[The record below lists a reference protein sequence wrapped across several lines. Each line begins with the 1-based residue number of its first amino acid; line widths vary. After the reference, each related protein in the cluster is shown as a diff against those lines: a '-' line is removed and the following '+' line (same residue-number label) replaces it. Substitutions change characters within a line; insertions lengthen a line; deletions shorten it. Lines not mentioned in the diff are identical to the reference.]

1 MAEQGSSQWTGN
13 TLGGHSRN
21 VLGHVQNPQASVNL
35 TLVFGNSDDKK
46 TGDGPMI
53 RMAGAPQDYR
63 TVGGQFEIP
72 IRDVV
77 QTSDVEIDDIGTTE
91 RVKDLEDEINRLTQ
105 ETTSLKSDVKAL
117 RSANLLLQNESE
129 LTKQRHIERSQLE
142 SSRAKEMEEDKRK
155 MQTHIDRLEKRVSA
169 LRKQNEQYRLTPGTE
184 ADEQSSSSDDSTEP
198 ESRQSVAKVFRQS
211 IIKQII
217 PATDALGNRTP
228 ISQRQVQ

>member
-1 MAEQGSSQWTGN
+1 
-13 TLGGHSRN
+13 
-21 VLGHVQNPQASVNL
+21 
-35 TLVFGNSDDKK
+35 
-46 TGDGPMI
+46 
-53 RMAGAPQDYR
+53 
-63 TVGGQFEIP
+63 
-72 IRDVV
+72 
-77 QTSDVEIDDIGTTE
+77 
-91 RVKDLEDEINRLTQ
+91 LEDEINRLTQ

-117 RSANLLLQNESE
+117 RSANVLLQNESE